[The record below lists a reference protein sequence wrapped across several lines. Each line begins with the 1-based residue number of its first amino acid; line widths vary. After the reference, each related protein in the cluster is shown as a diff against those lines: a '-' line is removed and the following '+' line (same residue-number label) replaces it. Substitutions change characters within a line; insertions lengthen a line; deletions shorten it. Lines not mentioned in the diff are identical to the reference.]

1 MTVAET
7 RSEKARTPS
16 DKTRQARTG
25 FGRLV
30 DLDQVS
36 ELMHAYAR
44 STGVAMGFHDLDG
57 AILITSNWQPICSEF
72 HRRCPAALEVCVGND
87 VEQCGGNGTG
97 LRTCPHGLIDA
108 AAPVVVDGRRIATV
122 IIGQFLLEPP
132 DIDQFRDRARRFGF
146 DEAVYLEALGKVP
159 VLSAERAN
167 ATLEYLVGWAQLL
180 GNMGLDAQ
188 RRDALEKRNRR
199 ALSDLRASQ
208 RRYRLLFEESPVAM
222 WEEDHSAVKRYLQEL
237 AAGGVTDF
245 AAHLRDNPDV
255 HAECVR
261 LSRILSANRAA
272 VELFKGRDRD
282 ELIAHVNELV
292 VETDIRLFWAAMM
305 RGEQSATYEEVY
317 LTMAGDKVG
326 IEETCTIAPGHETLA
341 DLVCF
346 SDVDIT
352 ARKQTEADLRAAE
365 ERFRTL
371 VESLQEAVVAMDLDG
386 VVTYAS
392 PRVLE
397 VTGYESSDLI
407 GRQAADFI
415 LPEDRP
421 PAAALT
427 PRVRSGPVNVPVLRA
442 QAADGSIRHLRVFTQ
457 PIFENGRLAG
467 LVATVRDD
475 SELVK
480 SEQRRKKLERRRR
493 DLVRQLSATLDAA
506 GTALARTVEMRDP
519 YTAGHQERVARL
531 ALAIAVRLN
540 VPPAKRLP
548 LRVAAEIH
556 DLGKMAVPAEIL
568 SKPGT
573 LNEIEFGLLRQHP
586 ETGFQVL
593 QGLNLPRLTARII
606 REHHERLDGSGYP
619 RGLKGDAISLGARI
633 LAVADV
639 VEAMSAHRPYRP
651 SLGIDAA
658 LEEISQQRGVLYDP
672 ASVDA
677 CLALFREDGFSF
689 AAQDLPPDED

>member
-1 MTVAET
+1 
-7 RSEKARTPS
+7 
-16 DKTRQARTG
+16 
-25 FGRLV
+25 
-30 DLDQVS
+30 
-36 ELMHAYAR
+36 
-44 STGVAMGFHDLDG
+44 
-57 AILITSNWQPICSEF
+57 
-72 HRRCPAALEVCVGND
+72 
-87 VEQCGGNGTG
+87 
-97 LRTCPHGLIDA
+97 
-108 AAPVVVDGRRIATV
+108 
-122 IIGQFLLEPP
+122 
-132 DIDQFRDRARRFGF
+132 
-146 DEAVYLEALGKVP
+146 
-159 VLSAERAN
+159 
-167 ATLEYLVGWAQLL
+167 
-180 GNMGLDAQ
+180 
-188 RRDALEKRNRR
+188 
-199 ALSDLRASQ
+199 
-208 RRYRLLFEESPVAM
+208 
-222 WEEDHSAVKRYLQEL
+222 
-237 AAGGVTDF
+237 
-245 AAHLRDNPDV
+245 
-255 HAECVR
+255 
-261 LSRILSANRAA
+261 
-272 VELFKGRDRD
+272 
-282 ELIAHVNELV
+282 

-317 LTMAGDKVG
+317 LTMAGDRVG

-341 DLVCF
+341 DLVYF

-427 PRVRSGPVNVPVLRA
+427 PRVRSGPVKVPILRA

-480 SEQRRKKLERRRR
+480 SEQRRKKLERRRS

-568 SKPGT
+568 SKPGS
-573 LNEIEFGLLRQHP
+573 LSEIEFGLLRQHP
-586 ETGFQVL
+586 ETGYQVL

-619 RGLKGDAISLGARI
+619 RSLKGDAISLGARI

-658 LEEISQQRGVLYDP
+658 LEEISQQRGVRYDP

-689 AAQDLPPDED
+689 AGQSEPPDEH